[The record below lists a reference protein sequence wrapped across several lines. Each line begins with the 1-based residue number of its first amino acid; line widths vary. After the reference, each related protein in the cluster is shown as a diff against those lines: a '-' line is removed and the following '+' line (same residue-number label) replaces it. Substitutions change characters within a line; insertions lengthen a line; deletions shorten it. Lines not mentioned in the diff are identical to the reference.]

1 MEIRPMTQAEQKYTF
16 KQSMQIESQTCQVGY
31 LRGDFGINGREFH
44 TSWHD
49 TDSRR
54 NTDEFAA
61 EFDSVIH
68 ALRSEECGLFASSYD
83 MKRYVTE
90 HSDSAFSDS
99 HRPAY
104 GFRVDTEKHVY
115 LLRCNPSPS
124 DYNFYCYCYEKPW
137 LDRNIEKAAQGIR
150 FKDAN
155 YRELFKIPDGGS
167 IVITTAW
174 GEKIEQACRYI
185 DDTHCEVGSNVFH
198 VDEFAERMA
207 RNGATYAPKPDT
219 PPKTKQQAR

>member
-1 MEIRPMTQAEQKYTF
+1 M
-16 KQSMQIESQTCQVGY
+16 
-31 LRGDFGINGREFH
+31 
-44 TSWHD
+44 
-49 TDSRR
+49 
-54 NTDEFAA
+54 
-61 EFDSVIH
+61 IH
-68 ALRSEECGLFASSYD
+68 ALRSEECGLFASRYD
-83 MKRYVTE
+83 MKRYVAE

-155 YRELFKIPDGGS
+155 YRELFRIPDGGS

-207 RNGATYAPKPDT
+207 RNGSTYAPKPDT

>member
-16 KQSMQIESQTCQVGY
+16 KQSMQIESQTGQVGY

-54 NTDEFAA
+54 NTDEFAT
-61 EFDSVIH
+61 EFDEVIH
-68 ALRSEECGLFASSYD
+68 ALRSEEWGLLASRYD
-83 MKRYVTE
+83 MKRYVAE
-90 HSDSAFSDS
+90 HSDSAFGDS

-150 FKDAN
+150 N
-155 YRELFKIPDGGS
+155 SLSISPMPDRRKRRFHS
-167 IVITTAW
+167 RSTTA
-174 GEKIEQACRYI
+174 IPLPTRLFTA
-185 DDTHCEVGSNVFH
+185 
-198 VDEFAERMA
+198 A
-207 RNGATYAPKPDT
+207 
-219 PPKTKQQAR
+219 

>member
-31 LRGDFGINGREFH
+31 LCGYFEDGGLH
-44 TSWHD
+44 TEWFD
-49 TDSRR
+49 TDERR
-54 NTDEFAA
+54 NGDTFKNDLH
-61 EFDSVIH
+61 SIIT
-68 ALRSEECGLFASSYD
+68 ALKSPEYGLLA
-83 MKRYVTE
+83 
-90 HSDSAFSDS
+90 DSAGMRKYVRRHPEGKFDRMK
-99 HRPAY
+99 HPTY
-104 GFRVDTEKHVY
+104 GFRVDTDRY
-115 LLRCNPSPS
+115 AFLIRCHPAQG
-124 DYNFYCYCYEKPW
+124 DYNFYCYGYEKKW
-137 LDRNIEKAAQGIR
+137 LDRNIQNAAQGIR

-155 YRELFKIPDGGS
+155 YREIFRIPDGS
-167 IVITTAW
+167 NIVITTAW

-207 RNGATYAPKPDT
+207 RNGSTYAPKTDT

>member
-1 MEIRPMTQAEQKYTF
+1 MEIRPMIQAEQKYTF

-54 NTDEFAA
+54 NTDEFAT
-61 EFDSVIH
+61 EFDEVIH
-68 ALRSEECGLFASSYD
+68 ALRSEEYGLFASRYD
-83 MKRYVTE
+83 MKRYVAE
-90 HSDSAFSDS
+90 HTDSAFGDS
-99 HRPAY
+99 HRTAS
-104 GFRVDTEKHVY
+104 
-115 LLRCNPSPS
+115 SPS

-155 YRELFKIPDGGS
+155 YREIFRIPDGS
-167 IVITTAW
+167 NIVITTAW

>member
-61 EFDSVIH
+61 EFDEVIH
-68 ALRSEECGLFASSYD
+68 ALRSEEWGLFASRYD
-83 MKRYVTE
+83 MKRYVAE
-90 HSDSAFSDS
+90 HSDSAFD
-99 HRPAY
+99 
-104 GFRVDTEKHVY
+104 

-155 YRELFKIPDGGS
+155 YREIFRIPDGS
-167 IVITTAW
+167 NIVITTAW

>member
-1 MEIRPMTQAEQKYTF
+1 MEIRPMTQEEQKYTI

-54 NTDEFAA
+54 NTDEFAT
-61 EFDSVIH
+61 EFDEVIH
-68 ALRSEECGLFASSYD
+68 ALRSEEYGLFASRSD
-83 MKRYVTE
+83 MKRYVAE
-90 HSDSAFSDS
+90 HSDSAFGDS

-155 YRELFKIPDGGS
+155 YREIFRIPDGGS

-185 DDTHCEVGSNVFH
+185 DDTHCEIGSNVFH

>member
-16 KQSMQIESQTCQVGY
+16 KQSMQIESQTGQVGY

-54 NTDEFAA
+54 NTDEFAT
-61 EFDSVIH
+61 EFDEVIH
-68 ALRSEECGLFASSYD
+68 ALRSEECGLFASRYD
-83 MKRYVTE
+83 MKRYV
-90 HSDSAFSDS
+90 A
-99 HRPAY
+99 
-104 GFRVDTEKHVY
+104 
-115 LLRCNPSPS
+115 PSPS

-155 YRELFKIPDGGS
+155 YREIFRIPDGGS

-185 DDTHCEVGSNVFH
+185 DDTHCEIGSNVFH